1 MIKKLIP
8 LVAALAVA
16 ALFLGPARQYLPAA
30 LRLQTGGALVST
42 DDGHGTDMDMG
53 KGKPSG
59 IGLAPAA
66 VVNPP
71 ATAARL
77 TIAAQAAEKPEH
89 GYVLAV
95 RVTSPDGKPVAD
107 APVKFFDIV
116 DIFGPREM
124 LLASVT
130 TDGRGNASYEYL
142 PASVGTRN
150 IVVRFAGRE
159 GLRAG
164 EARMALEAAV
174 SAPRQSVER
183 SGFASFSDRV
193 PYAVGVLVLGVWTLI
208 GFALF
213 ATARGVIAGARR
225 TRGKEELA

>member
-16 ALFLGPARQYLPAA
+16 ALFFGPARQYLPAS
-30 LRLQTGGALVST
+30 LRLQTGGALVSN
-42 DDGHGTDMDMG
+42 DQGDGTEMDMG

-59 IGLAPAA
+59 IGLAPAP

-77 TIAAQAAEKPEH
+77 SIAAQAAEKPED

-95 RVTSPDGKPVAD
+95 RVTTPDGKPVAD

-124 LLASVT
+124 LLASVM

-142 PASVGTRN
+142 PANIGTRN

-159 GLRAG
+159 GVRAG
-164 EARMALEAAV
+164 EARMTLEAAV
-174 SAPRQSVER
+174 AAPRQQAER

-193 PYAVGVLVLGVWTLI
+193 PYAVGVLVLGVWSLI
-208 GFALF
+208 AFALF